1 MSTIDARYTINGLID
16 TANDGLSNLE
26 QLANAAGC
34 WMTYDTH
41 EGKFAV
47 VMNAPG
53 VSQHS
58 FSNDNIIG
66 PITIA
71 ATPLDKLYNTVKVS
85 YPHEDL
91 KGKTDWVQV
100 AIPQADRLAT
110 EFDNVL
116 TLDYGIV
123 TNPVQAQLLGFIELK
138 QSRVDKVVM
147 FKTDF
152 SKIGVKAGDLIDIT
166 NDIYGWT
173 SKVFRVISVAEA
185 DADDGSIEISITA
198 LEYDATVYDEDLT
211 RYVRSDSSGII
222 PLSSLSAPT
231 KPIVTPVEGIP
242 NPYITV
248 STSIIDGLVTEIE
261 FWSSSDVTLAD
272 ASRSYSLLQTYVPST
287 TIPLNS
293 AISINVS
300 SVSAS
305 TFVVKARAKNSDGV
319 SVFSLPSDTAYY
331 GGTTSVSDATKI
343 IDPETGGLLSGL
355 GLASLLKLLMQFMGS
370 GTNSM
375 ANQIGKAVSD
385 PKVITD
391 NLLPVGFMI
400 SATSGQFTNT
410 AIPQGALETI
420 YSTTFIAPY
429 TSSYSG
435 SVIMDQNSSGA
446 AGGRGTDFNEPYDS
460 VQVYVEVI
468 DNTTST
474 TIIDESSGGFGTN
487 YWTDWAMALKGSLVQ
502 GRSYTMNFYA
512 VVQTASN
519 NTATASITANWNL
532 FTVAS

>member
-1 MSTIDARYTINGLID
+1 MSTIDARYTINGLIN

-53 VSQHS
+53 TSQYS
-58 FSNDNIIG
+58 FTNDNIIG
-66 PITIA
+66 AIVIA

-100 AIPQADRLAT
+100 SIPQGDRLAT

-116 TLDYGIV
+116 TLDYSIV

-138 QSRVDKVVM
+138 QSRVDKVVT

-152 SKIGVKAGDLIDIT
+152 SKMGVKAGDLIDIT
-166 NDIYGWT
+166 NDIYSWT
-173 SKVFRVISVAEA
+173 AKMFRVISVSES

-198 LEYDATVYDEDLT
+198 LEYDPTVYDEDLT

-231 KPIVTPVEGIP
+231 KPIVTPVAEVA
-242 NPYITV
+242 NPHITV

-272 ASRSYSLLQTYVPST
+272 ASRSYSLLQTYVPAT
-287 TIPLNS
+287 TIPLNTTV
-293 AISINVS
+293 SIDVS

-319 SVFSLPSDTAYY
+319 SVFSLPSDTATYS
-331 GGTTSVSDATKI
+331 GTQVTDAI
-343 IDPETGGLLSGL
+343 NNNSQILDPTTGMPLSTI
-355 GLASLLKLLMQFMGS
+355 GLAALLKLW
-370 GTNSM
+370 NSLTGGRTTVDGIRNGIFND
-375 ANQIGKAVSD
+375 AGA
-385 PKVITD
+385 P
-391 NLLPVGFMI
+391 LPVGTWQFNAIQLTGDAAEHTVSLTNVTIPRTGTYRITLNVNWGGTGDPPM
-400 SATSGQFTNT
+400 SGVQKNSEV
-410 AIPQGALETI
+410 AIPGKDLGQWANTGDLHVQLYEDHMVQGFFTAGAGETI
-420 YSTTFIAPY
+420 TMQFKYA
-429 TSSYSG
+429 
-435 SVIMDQNSSGA
+435 
-446 AGGRGTDFNEPYDS
+446 
-460 VQVYVEVI
+460 
-468 DNTTST
+468 
-474 TIIDESSGGFGTN
+474 
-487 YWTDWAMALKGSLVQ
+487 TDWPTA
-502 GRSYTMNFYA
+502 A
-512 VVQTASN
+512 VWIIAEVMQVNGFN
-519 NTATASITANWNL
+519 N
-532 FTVAS
+532 